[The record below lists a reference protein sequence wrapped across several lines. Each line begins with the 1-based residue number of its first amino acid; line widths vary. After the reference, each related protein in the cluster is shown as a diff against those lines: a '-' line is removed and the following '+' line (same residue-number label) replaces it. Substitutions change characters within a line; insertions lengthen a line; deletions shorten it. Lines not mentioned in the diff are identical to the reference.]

1 MRATAFRHAGWAVAA
16 LAAAVLAAPVAAQTR
31 LSLSERVERLE
42 QQMQGQGSGQ
52 STVELLNR
60 LDALQAEVQVL
71 RGQLEQQ
78 AYELE
83 NLKKQQRDRYVDLDA
98 RLSRLEGGA
107 APPPAAPM
115 APDATLAPP
124 PPSTEPGQLTPDEL
138 SPATPPPAGAAA
150 EAAPATATDAP
161 APALP
166 ASGDPADERAAY
178 DEALGALLDGRY
190 AESARR
196 FAAFLQ
202 QYPDGDYAD
211 NATYWLG
218 ESYYVTQNYQVA
230 LETFQDLLARFP
242 DSAKAPDALLK
253 VGYCHYEL
261 KDWPQAESVLGQV
274 IERYPDTTAAR
285 LAQGRLRALRLEGQ
299 R

>member
-1 MRATAFRHAGWAVAA
+1 MSPTATRHAGWAAA
-16 LAAAVLAAPVAAQTR
+16 LAAAAFLVAPAMAQTR
-31 LSLSERVERLE
+31 LSLSERVARLE

-60 LDALQAEVQVL
+60 LDALQAEVQDL

-78 AYELE
+78 AYEIE

-98 RLSRLEGGA
+98 RLSRMEGGA
-107 APPPAAPM
+107 APAALPVEPG
-115 APDATLAPP
+115 PDAAVVAPP
-124 PPSTEPGQLTPDEL
+124 GAPGQLTPDEL
-138 SPATPPPAGAAA
+138 SPATPPADAV
-150 EAAPATATDAP
+150 AAPVAGEL
-161 APALP
+161 PALAP
-166 ASGDPADERAAY
+166 PSGDPADERAAY

-230 LETFQDLLARFP
+230 LETFQDLLSRFP
-242 DSAKAPDALLK
+242 DSSKAPDALLK
-253 VGYCHYEL
+253 VGYSHYEL

-274 IERYPDTTAAR
+274 VERYPDTTAAR

>member
-1 MRATAFRHAGWAVAA
+1 MDFSYEVSRS
-16 LAAAVLAAPVAAQTR
+16 LAACEGALLVVDASQGVEAQTVANCYTAIEQGVEVVPV
-31 LSLSERVERLE
+31 LNKIDLPSADPAQAIKEIEDVIGIPAQDAIHASAKTGVGIEDILESLV
-42 QQMQGQGSGQ
+42 
-52 STVELLNR
+52 
-60 LDALQAEVQVL
+60 
-71 RGQLEQQ
+71 
-78 AYELE
+78 
-83 NLKKQQRDRYVDLDA
+83 A
-98 RLSRLEGGA
+98 RI
-107 APPPAAPM
+107 PPP
-115 APDATLAPP
+115 
-124 PPSTEPGQLTPDEL
+124 
-138 SPATPPPAGAAA
+138 
-150 EAAPATATDAP
+150 
-161 APALP
+161 
-166 ASGDPADERAAY
+166 SGDPADERAAY

-230 LETFQDLLARFP
+230 LETFQDLLSRFP
-242 DSAKAPDALLK
+242 DSSKAPDALLK
-253 VGYCHYEL
+253 VGYSHYEL

-274 IERYPDTTAAR
+274 VERYPDTTAAR

>member
-1 MRATAFRHAGWAVAA
+1 MAVAFLVA
-16 LAAAVLAAPVAAQTR
+16 PAAAQSR
-31 LSLSERVERLE
+31 LSLSERVARLE

-60 LDALQAEVQVL
+60 LDALQAEVQSL

-78 AYELE
+78 AYEVE

-98 RLSRLEGGA
+98 RLSRMEGGA
-107 APPPAAPM
+107 APAPALSATEPAP
-115 APDATLAPP
+115 AVVPGG
-124 PPSTEPGQLTPDEL
+124 EPGQLAPEEL
-138 SPATPPPAGAAA
+138 VTATPQA
-150 EAAPATATDAP
+150 DAP
-161 APALP
+161 AATGSPVAPVPA
-166 ASGDPADERAAY
+166 AGGSGDPADERAAY

-230 LETFQDLLARFP
+230 LETFTDLLTRFP
-242 DSAKAPDALLK
+242 DSSKAPDALLK
-253 VGYCHYEL
+253 VGYSHYEL
-261 KDWPQAESVLGQV
+261 KDWPQAETVLGQV
-274 IERYPDTTAAR
+274 VERYPDTTAAR

>member
-1 MRATAFRHAGWAVAA
+1 MHGVGTEF
-16 LAAAVLAAPVAAQTR
+16 LAARQGH
-31 LSLSERVERLE
+31 VERL
-42 QQMQGQGSGQ
+42 S
-52 STVELLNR
+52 
-60 LDALQAEVQVL
+60 
-71 RGQLEQQ
+71 
-78 AYELE
+78 
-83 NLKKQQRDRYVDLDA
+83 VDVH
-98 RLSRLEGGA
+98 G
-107 APPPAAPM
+107 
-115 APDATLAPP
+115 
-124 PPSTEPGQLTPDEL
+124 
-138 SPATPPPAGAAA
+138 
-150 EAAPATATDAP
+150 
-161 APALP
+161 
-166 ASGDPADERAAY
+166 
-178 DEALGALLDGRY
+178 EALGALLDGRY

-242 DSAKAPDALLK
+242 DSSKAPDALLK
-253 VGYCHYEL
+253 VGYSHYEL

-274 IERYPDTTAAR
+274 VGRYPDTTAAR

>member
-1 MRATAFRHAGWAVAA
+1 MSATATRHAGWAAA
-16 LAAAVLAAPVAAQTR
+16 LAAAAFLAAPAMAQTR
-31 LSLSERVERLE
+31 LSLSERVARLE

-60 LDALQAEVQVL
+60 LDALQAEVQDL
-71 RGQLEQQ
+71 RGQIEQQ
-78 AYELE
+78 TYEIE

-98 RLSRLEGGA
+98 RMSRLEGGA
-107 APPPAAPM
+107 APAAPADEPVPPAPAVAPSS
-115 APDATLAPP
+115 D
-124 PPSTEPGQLTPDEL
+124 PGQLTPDEL
-138 SPATPPPAGAAA
+138 SPAAPAGELAAA
-150 EAAPATATDAP
+150 PESGAAPALAP
-161 APALP
+161 
-166 ASGDPADERAAY
+166 SGDPADERAAY

-230 LETFQDLLARFP
+230 LETFQDLLSRFP
-242 DSAKAPDALLK
+242 DSSKAPDALLK
-253 VGYCHYEL
+253 VGYSHYEL

-274 IERYPDTTAAR
+274 VERYPDTTAAR

>member
-1 MRATAFRHAGWAVAA
+1 MSATTMRLAGWSAA
-16 LAAAVLAAPVAAQTR
+16 LVAAAVLAAPAMAQTR
-31 LSLSERVERLE
+31 LSLSERVARLE

-60 LDALQAEVQVL
+60 LDALQAEVQDL

-78 AYELE
+78 AYEVE
-83 NLKKQQRDRYVDLDA
+83 NLKKQQRDRYIDLDA

-107 APPPAAPM
+107 APAAAAADL
-115 APDATLAPP
+115 APTAPP
-124 PPSTEPGQLTPDEL
+124 PVAPSDAPGQLTPDEL
-138 SPATPPPAGAAA
+138 
-150 EAAPATATDAP
+150 APATSPADVAAAPEAGAT
-161 APALP
+161 PALAP
-166 ASGDPADERAAY
+166 SSDPADERAAY

-242 DSAKAPDALLK
+242 DSSKAPDALLK
-253 VGYCHYEL
+253 VGYSHYEL
-261 KDWPQAESVLGQV
+261 KDWPQAEAVLGQV
-274 IERYPDTTAAR
+274 VERYPDTTAAR